1 MHMTMKLLRDCD
13 VPSATDA
20 WPCYRETAWGYLA
33 FAGLSTILALAA
45 VGMPLAGGSSI
56 PTWLAVLCGFM
67 ALLFAFLARFGF
79 RGYRNSRAPESWLM
93 RWSDEGLYL
102 RFRSFHNRRFAADTP
117 SVVYLDRR
125 EVAWLRRREA
135 RLDTPDTHGGWGSE
149 RKLRELE
156 IGLARVD
163 PAPLAEA
170 LAEEA
175 RRRDDRG
182 VRTNHVPVFLDKTGS
197 IRVEMRRPEAVLDKL
212 SPAYNR
218 GLAEDLPAKA
228 FTDMTRDQQEDHLVE
243 LIQAGDKIAAVKAAR
258 EIYRC
263 DLSEA
268 RRLVEEIATR

>member
-1 MHMTMKLLRDCD
+1 MKILRDRD
-13 VPSATDA
+13 VPNGTAE

-33 FAGLSTILALAA
+33 FAGLSAGLALAA
-45 VGMPLAGGSSI
+45 AVLPLASGSSV
-56 PTWLAVLCGFM
+56 PTWLGVICGFM
-67 ALLFAFLARFGF
+67 ALIFAFLTVFGL
-79 RGYRNSRAPESWLM
+79 RGFLNSRAPEGWLV

-102 RFRSFHNRRFAADTP
+102 RFRSFHNRRFPAETP

-135 RLDTPDTHGGWGSE
+135 RLDRPDEHGGWGGE

-170 LAEEA
+170 LAAEA

-182 VRTNHVPVFLDKTGS
+182 ARTNHAPVFLDKAGS
-197 IRVEMRRPEAVLDKL
+197 IRVEMRRPEAVLETL

-218 GLAEDLPAKA
+218 GLAEDVPAKP
-228 FTDMTRDQQEDHLVE
+228 FTDMARGEREDHLVE

-258 EIYRC
+258 EIYHC
-263 DLSEA
+263 DLTEA